1 MAQFTQ
7 KAIMASLI
15 KLLNAKP
22 LDKITIKDI
31 VEDCGV
37 NRNTFYYHFEDIPS
51 LVKRILNEET
61 QKVLLDQ
68 EEMSSWEEGF
78 IKASNFAL
86 ENKTVVYHIY
96 NSARREEVERYL
108 SDISGEVIR
117 RYVETEAADISTKEE
132 DRKLIIS
139 FYKSALTGM
148 ILDWL
153 NNGMKYAPEPMIRRL
168 GVMLR
173 GNVRTAFERVKEEN
187 CGGVIR
193 RS

>member
-1 MAQFTQ
+1 LEESGMAQFTE
-7 KAIMASLI
+7 KAITASLI

-31 VEDCGV
+31 VEDCGI

-61 QKVLLDQ
+61 QKVLLDR
-68 EEMSSWEEGF
+68 EEMASWEEGF
-78 IKASNFAL
+78 IKAAQFAL

-117 RYVETEAADISTKEE
+117 RYVEMETADIPAKEE
-132 DRKLIIS
+132 DRKLIAS
-139 FYKSALTGM
+139 FYRSALTGM

-153 NNGMKYAPEPMIRRL
+153 NNGMKYDPEPLVRRL
-168 GVMLR
+168 GIMLK
-173 GNVRTAFERVKEEN
+173 GNVRTALTRVQGEK
-187 CGGVIR
+187 G
-193 RS
+193 